1 MEEVGRVSKV
11 EVEELALDLGPL
23 LSVGSAPCGRSRR
36 FPLGSRPSETRWT
49 GERRG
54 KASRLGYTLPGTCS
68 STQGEVEVSLGAVVA
83 WPSSEVSSEVEV
95 DLVASQVSKDE
106 EVVVATL

>member
-1 MEEVGRVSKV
+1 M
-11 EVEELALDLGPL
+11 
-23 LSVGSAPCGRSRR
+23 
-36 FPLGSRPSETRWT
+36 

-83 WPSSEVSSEVEV
+83 WPSSGVSWEVEV
-95 DLVASQVSKDE
+95 DPVLSQVLKGE
-106 EVVVATL
+106 VVVVATL

>member
-1 MEEVGRVSKV
+1 M
-11 EVEELALDLGPL
+11 
-23 LSVGSAPCGRSRR
+23 
-36 FPLGSRPSETRWT
+36 

-54 KASRLGYTLPGTCS
+54 KASHLGYTLLGTCS
-68 STQGEVEVSLGAVVA
+68 STQGEVEVSLEAVVA
-83 WPSSEVSSEVEV
+83 WPSSEASSEVEV

>member
-1 MEEVGRVSKV
+1 M
-11 EVEELALDLGPL
+11 
-23 LSVGSAPCGRSRR
+23 
-36 FPLGSRPSETRWT
+36 

-54 KASRLGYTLPGTCS
+54 KASHLGYTLPGTCS
-68 STQGEVEVSLGAVVA
+68 STQGEVEVSLEAVVA
-83 WPSSEVSSEVEV
+83 SPSSEVSWEVEV

>member
-1 MEEVGRVSKV
+1 M
-11 EVEELALDLGPL
+11 
-23 LSVGSAPCGRSRR
+23 
-36 FPLGSRPSETRWT
+36 

-54 KASRLGYTLPGTCS
+54 KASRLEYTLLGTCS
-68 STQGEVEVSLGAVVA
+68 STQEEVEVSLGVVVV
-83 WPSSEVSSEVEV
+83 WPSSEVSWEVEG

>member
-1 MEEVGRVSKV
+1 M
-11 EVEELALDLGPL
+11 
-23 LSVGSAPCGRSRR
+23 
-36 FPLGSRPSETRWT
+36 

-68 STQGEVEVSLGAVVA
+68 STQGEVEVSLEAVGVS
-83 WPSSEVSSEVEV
+83 PSSEVSSEVEV

-106 EVVVATL
+106 AVVVATL

>member
-11 EVEELALDLGPL
+11 EVEELALDLGPP
-23 LSVGSAPCGRSRR
+23 LSVGFAPCGRSRR
-36 FPLGSRPSETRWT
+36 FPLGSRPSETRWM

-54 KASRLGYTLPGTCS
+54 KASRLGYTHLGTCS

-83 WPSSEVSSEVEV
+83 SPSSEVSWEVEG

-106 EVVVATL
+106 VVVVATL

>member
-11 EVEELALDLGPL
+11 EVEVLAWDLGPL
-23 LSVGSAPCGRSRR
+23 LSVGFAPCGRSRR

-83 WPSSEVSSEVEV
+83 SPSLEASWEVEV
-95 DLVASQVSKDE
+95 DLVLSQVSKDE
-106 EVVVATL
+106 VVVVATL

>member
-1 MEEVGRVSKV
+1 MEEVGRVSRV
-11 EVEELALDLGPL
+11 EVEELAWDLGPL
-23 LSVGSAPCGRSRR
+23 LSVGSAPCGHSRR
-36 FPLGSRPSETRWT
+36 FPLGSRPLETRWM

-54 KASRLGYTLPGTCS
+54 KASRLECTLLGTCS
-68 STQGEVEVSLGAVVA
+68 LILVEVEVSLGAVVV
-83 WPSSEVSSEVEV
+83 WPSSEASWEVEV

>member
-1 MEEVGRVSKV
+1 M
-11 EVEELALDLGPL
+11 
-23 LSVGSAPCGRSRR
+23 
-36 FPLGSRPSETRWT
+36 

-54 KASRLGYTLPGTCS
+54 KASRLGYKLPGTCS
-68 STQGEVEVSLGAVVA
+68 STLGEVEVSLGVVVA

-106 EVVVATL
+106 AVVVATL

>member
-1 MEEVGRVSKV
+1 M
-11 EVEELALDLGPL
+11 
-23 LSVGSAPCGRSRR
+23 
-36 FPLGSRPSETRWT
+36 

-54 KASRLGYTLPGTCS
+54 KASRLGYKLPDTCS
-68 STQGEVEVSLGAVVA
+68 LIQGEVEVSLGAVVV
-83 WPSSEVSSEVEV
+83 WPSSEVSWEVEG

>member
-1 MEEVGRVSKV
+1 M
-11 EVEELALDLGPL
+11 
-23 LSVGSAPCGRSRR
+23 
-36 FPLGSRPSETRWT
+36 

-54 KASRLGYTLPGTCS
+54 KASHLGYTLLGTCS
-68 STQGEVEVSLGAVVA
+68 STQGEVEVSLEAVVV
-83 WPSSEVSSEVEV
+83 WPSSEVSWEVEG